1 MNLLFWLLWLLN
13 AAFAILI
20 MWAASYRSG
29 YGAGVDL
36 DTILLIGVAIVLVAG
51 LIVRYGMKKP
61 GVSLIV
67 VGLPV
72 LGLLL
77 WYLWEKM
84 QK

>member
-1 MNLLFWLLWLLN
+1 
-13 AAFAILI
+13 

-36 DTILLIGVAIVLVAG
+36 DTILLIGVAIILVAG

>member
-20 MWAASYRSG
+20 MWAASYRSS
-29 YGAGVDL
+29 YGAGIDL
-36 DTILLIGVAIVLVAG
+36 NTILLIGVAVVLVVS

-61 GVSLIV
+61 GVSLFV

-77 WYLWEKM
+77 WYLWEKI